1 MLMKMYLTM
10 IIRQLI
16 TIINVMIKCHLG
28 YQKPGKKKHNKLSID
43 WWSNFPKTM
52 RKSTVY
58 ASQNKWKLKNVTNDH
73 EL

>member
-1 MLMKMYLTM
+1 
-10 IIRQLI
+10 
-16 TIINVMIKCHLG
+16 MIKCHLG